1 MDAFIYDMRLVH
13 EQSQK
18 DLFKVVSL
26 FAGAGGSSTGYK
38 LAGGKVLAINEFLE
52 EAQDTYQVNYPDTHI
67 FKQDIRELTGD
78 MILNQIGLKRG
89 ELDILDGSPPCASF
103 STAGKKEK
111 MWGQVKKYSSTEQ
124 RVDDLFFEFARLLK
138 EIQPKV
144 FVAEN
149 VKGLTQGASSKLLGS
164 EQMDIFGSSLNIY
177 DELVSCGY
185 MVRYKVLNSLN
196 YGVPQRRE
204 RTIFIGIRNDIDKKI
219 SFPMGVNGR
228 EFVTLEKAFLGIEN
242 TNEDLDD
249 ANISNYK
256 VYQHLLKM
264 KVGSSFHNTR
274 LLRKS
279 SPLSHAFTL
288 TASACT
294 KGSRC
299 EHHWDNRKFT
309 IGELKRIMS
318 FPDDYY
324 LGKTYKEKVERLG
337 RSVPPLM
344 MKSVAEHIYNT
355 ILK

>member
-1 MDAFIYDMRLVH
+1 MDAFIYDMKYVY
-13 EQSQK
+13 EQSDK

-26 FAGAGGSSTGYK
+26 FAGVGGSSTGYR
-38 LAGGKVLAINEFLE
+38 LAGGKVLAVNEFIE
-52 EAQDTYQVNYPDTHI
+52 DAQNSYAKNYPDTHI
-67 FKQDIRELTGD
+67 FPQDVRELTGE

-111 MWGQVKKYSSTEQ
+111 MWGQVKKYSNTEQ
-124 RVDDLFFEFARLLK
+124 RVDDLFFEFSRLVR

-177 DELVSCGY
+177 DELVNCGY
-185 MVRYKVLNSLN
+185 SVRYKVLNSLN

-204 RTIFIGIRNDIDKKI
+204 RTIFIGVRNDINKKI
-219 SFPMGVNGR
+219 SFPMGINGR
-228 EFVTLEKAFLGIEN
+228 DFVTLEKAFVGIKN
-242 TNEDLDD
+242 STNDLEDAD
-249 ANISNYK
+249 ISKYK

-279 SPLSHAFTL
+279 SPVSHAFTL

-294 KGSRC
+294 KGGRC
-299 EHHWDNRKFT
+299 EHHWENRKFT
-309 IGELKRIMS
+309 ISELIRIMS

-344 MKSVAEHIYNT
+344 MKSIGEYIYNT

>member
-1 MDAFIYDMRLVH
+1 MNTNYDMRLVH

-18 DLFKVVSL
+18 ELFNVVSL

-38 LAGGKVLAINEFLE
+38 LAGGKVLAINEFLK
-52 EAQDTYQVNYPDTHI
+52 EAQDTYQANYPDTHI

-164 EQMDIFGSSLNIY
+164 EQFDMFDSQDSTIYHSLVN
-177 DELVSCGY
+177 CGY
-185 MVRYKVLNSLN
+185 NVRFMVLNAKN
-196 YGVPQRRE
+196 YNVPQSRE
-204 RTIFIGIRNDIDKKI
+204 RTIFIGVRNDLEKKI
-219 SFPMGVNGR
+219 SFPKPNQ
-228 EFVTLEKAFLGIEN
+228 EINTLGKAFGGEIEKMICSDGFAKWGQITTLG
-242 TNEDLDD
+242 LDD
-249 ANISNYK
+249 VSFTILTRGLGATRVYRIKRKGFYDDKTDMEIS
-256 VYQHLLKM
+256 KM
-264 KVGSSFHNTR
+264 KSDDT
-274 LLRKS
+274 
-279 SPLSHAFTL
+279 
-288 TASACT
+288 
-294 KGSRC
+294 
-299 EHHWDNRKFT
+299 NRFT
-309 IGELKRIMS
+309 IDELKVICS
-318 FPDDYY
+318 FPKDYILTGNY
-324 LGKTYKEKVERLG
+324 AQQWERLG

-355 ILK
+355 IFK